1 MSEWQ
6 NPPRSNGFSVDPV
19 TAPQLRPSDAD
30 RTYVESTLHAARAEG
45 RITET
50 ELVERVDRTS
60 SATTLGELLTLID
73 DVSVPTVAGPDSSR
87 LPVVPMS
94 APLAMVRPGPPD
106 FRRGARIAI
115 PRAVVSW
122 LALAVLF
129 NVIWVFTL
137 GISSSFHGYY
147 WPIWPMLGTAIPVIG
162 LLVSVIGSGPSR
174 PGDPEPPT
182 DLR

>member
-1 MSEWQ
+1 MSDWQ
-6 NPPRSNGFSVDPV
+6 NPPRSSGFSVDPV

-30 RTYVESTLHAARAEG
+30 RSYVESTLHTARVEG

-73 DVSVPTVAGPDSSR
+73 DVSVPTVAGPDSAR
-87 LPVVPMS
+87 LPIPAPM
-94 APLAMVRPGPPD
+94 PIPVRPPD
-106 FRRGARIAI
+106 VRRGAQIAI
-115 PRAVVSW
+115 PRAVASW

-129 NVIWVFTL
+129 NVIWAVTT

-147 WPIWPMLGTAIPVIG
+147 WPIWPMLGTAIPLIG
-162 LLVSVIGSGPSR
+162 LLVSAIGGGSQRPS
-174 PGDPEPPT
+174 EPDTPT

>member
-50 ELVERVDRTS
+50 ELAERVDLTS

-73 DVSVPTVAGPDSSR
+73 DVSVPTVAGPDSAR
-87 LPVVPMS
+87 LPVAATPTPLPMT
-94 APLAMVRPGPPD
+94 RPGPPD

-147 WPIWPMLGTAIPVIG
+147 WPIWPMLGTAMPLIG
-162 LLVSVIGSGPSR
+162 LLVSTIGGGPQR
-174 PGDPEPPT
+174 PRDPGAPT
-182 DLR
+182 DLH

>member
-1 MSEWQ
+1 MSDWQ

-19 TAPQLRPSDAD
+19 TAPQLRPSDSD
-30 RTYVESTLHAARAEG
+30 RTYVESTLHAARVEG

-50 ELVERVDRTS
+50 ELAERVDRTS

-73 DVSVPTVAGPDSSR
+73 DVSVPTVAGPESAR
-87 LPVVPMS
+87 LPIPVTRAQMPM
-94 APLAMVRPGPPD
+94 PVRPPD

-122 LALAVLF
+122 LALAMLF
-129 NVIWVFTL
+129 NVIWLF
-137 GISSSFHGYY
+137 SSGPGSYY
-147 WPIWPMLGTAIPVIG
+147 WPIWPMLGTAMPLIG
-162 LLVSVIGSGPSR
+162 LLVSTIGAGPRR
-174 PGDPEPPT
+174 PSEPDTPT

>member
-1 MSEWQ
+1 MSDWQ

-30 RTYVESTLHAARAEG
+30 RSYVESTLHAARTEG

-50 ELVERVDRTS
+50 ELVERVERTS
-60 SATTLGELLTLID
+60 SANTLGELLTLID
-73 DVSVPTVAGPDSSR
+73 DVSVPTVAGPDSNR
-87 LPVVPMS
+87 LPVAATLTPQPVI
-94 APLAMVRPGPPD
+94 RPVPPD

-122 LALAVLF
+122 LALAMLF
-129 NVIWVFTL
+129 NVIWLF
-137 GISSSFHGYY
+137 SSGPGSYY
-147 WPIWPMLGTAIPVIG
+147 WPIWPMLGTVMPVIG
-162 LLVSVIGSGPSR
+162 LLVSTIGGGPQR
-174 PGDPEPPT
+174 PSEPDTPT

>member
-50 ELVERVDRTS
+50 ELAERVDRTS
-60 SATTLGELLTLID
+60 SASTLGELLNLID
-73 DVSVPTVAGPDSSR
+73 DLSVPTVAGPDSTR
-87 LPVVPMS
+87 LPVVAAPAPYPMR
-94 APLAMVRPGPPD
+94 RPGPPD

-122 LALAVLF
+122 LGLALLF
-129 NVIWVFTL
+129 NVIWMF
-137 GISSSFHGYY
+137 SSGPGSYY
-147 WPIWPMLGTAIPVIG
+147 WPVWPMLGTAMPLFG
-162 LLVSVIGSGPSR
+162 LLVSVIGSGSQRPSN
-174 PGDPEPPT
+174 PQPPT

>member
-87 LPVVPMS
+87 LPVAVTPT
-94 APLAMVRPGPPD
+94 PLPMVRQVPPD

-115 PRAVVSW
+115 PRAVASW
-122 LALAVLF
+122 LALALLF
-129 NVIWVFTL
+129 NVIWMF
-137 GISSSFHGYY
+137 SSGPGSYY
-147 WPIWPMLGTAIPVIG
+147 WPIWPMLGTVMPLIG
-162 LLVSVIGSGPSR
+162 LLVSTIGPGPQR
-174 PGDPEPPT
+174 PSEPETPT

>member
-1 MSEWQ
+1 MSDWQ

-30 RTYVESTLHAARAEG
+30 RSYVESTLHTARTEG

-50 ELVERVDRTS
+50 ELVERVGRTG
-60 SATTLGELLTLID
+60 SANTLGELLTLID

-87 LPVVPMS
+87 LPVAA
-94 APLAMVRPGPPD
+94 APTPFPVTRPVPPD

-122 LALAVLF
+122 LALAMLF
-129 NVIWVFTL
+129 NVIWLF
-137 GISSSFHGYY
+137 SSGPGSYY
-147 WPIWPMLGTAIPVIG
+147 WPIWPMLGTVMPVLG
-162 LLVSVIGSGPSR
+162 LLVATIGNGPQR
-174 PGDPEPPT
+174 PSEPDTPA

>member
-50 ELVERVDRTS
+50 ELAERVDRTG
-60 SATTLGELLTLID
+60 SATTLGELLNLID
-73 DVSVPTVAGPDSSR
+73 DVSVPTVAGPDSAR
-87 LPVVPMS
+87 LPIPAPPAPMPMPMPVP
-94 APLAMVRPGPPD
+94 PPD
-106 FRRGARIAI
+106 YRRGAQMAL
-115 PRAVVSW
+115 PRAIAGW
-122 LALAVLF
+122 LALALLF
-129 NVIWVFTL
+129 NVIW
-137 GISSSFHGYY
+137 IMSSPGGYY
-147 WPIWPMLGTAIPVIG
+147 WPIWPMLGTGMPVIG
-162 LLVSVIGSGPSR
+162 LVISLIGGGPQRSR
-174 PGDPEPPT
+174 DPEPPT

>member
-50 ELVERVDRTS
+50 ELAERVDRTS
-60 SATTLGELLTLID
+60 SASTLGELLNLID
-73 DVSVPTVAGPDSSR
+73 DVSVPTVAGPDSTR
-87 LPVVPMS
+87 LPVVAAPAPYPMS
-94 APLAMVRPGPPD
+94 RPGQPD

-122 LALAVLF
+122 LGLALLF
-129 NVIWVFTL
+129 NVIWMF
-137 GISSSFHGYY
+137 SSGPGNYY
-147 WPIWPMLGTAIPVIG
+147 WPIWPMLGTAMPLFG
-162 LLVSVIGSGPSR
+162 LLVSVIGSGSQRSSNPQ
-174 PGDPEPPT
+174 PPT